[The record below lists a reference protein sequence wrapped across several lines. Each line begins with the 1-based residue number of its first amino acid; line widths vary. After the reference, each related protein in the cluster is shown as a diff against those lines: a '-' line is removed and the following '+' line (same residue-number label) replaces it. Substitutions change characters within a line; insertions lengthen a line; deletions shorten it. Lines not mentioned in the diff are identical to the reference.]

1 MIQWRSVP
9 AVVGT
14 ALLAWVAPAAAA
26 VSRPDDARAVTSS
39 DRQFEIDGHALDTL
53 LERSGLKVQLESLS
67 AGVRVQ
73 FLLGR
78 GRLSGEDRLTIDR
91 IVSRRFSSAALYAR
105 IRLEFEHNLE
115 SGKLAKALEWHSA
128 SASPASSSHP

>member
-67 AGVRVQ
+67 RASACSSFWAG
-73 FLLGR
+73 G
-78 GRLSGEDRLTIDR
+78 G
-91 IVSRRFSSAALYAR
+91 SAAR
-105 IRLEFEHNLE
+105 T
-115 SGKLAKALEWHSA
+115 G
-128 SASPASSSHP
+128 SP